1 MLNAV
6 GLDSSDGSIL
16 PRLSGNFQDCM
27 LWKLSVCLLL
37 SKSFSKSFIRGS
49 NETDDLVNNQRYKNY
64 KAKLQL
70 QPLHRTIHKSS
81 VTLSRSLL
89 PKITAIKSHLP
100 SFSLP
105 QQTP

>member
-49 NETDDLVNNQRYKNY
+49 NETDDLVNNRKNRRLNFFFNDDCTDQVAHATSEQCY
-64 KAKLQL
+64 VHTQTGVKSFKLKK
-70 QPLHRTIHKSS
+70 T
-81 VTLSRSLL
+81 
-89 PKITAIKSHLP
+89 
-100 SFSLP
+100 
-105 QQTP
+105 

>member
-49 NETDDLVNNQRYKNY
+49 NETDDLVNNQRYKN

-70 QPLHRTIHKSS
+70 QPLHRAIHKSS

-89 PKITAIKSHLP
+89 PQTTAIKSHLL